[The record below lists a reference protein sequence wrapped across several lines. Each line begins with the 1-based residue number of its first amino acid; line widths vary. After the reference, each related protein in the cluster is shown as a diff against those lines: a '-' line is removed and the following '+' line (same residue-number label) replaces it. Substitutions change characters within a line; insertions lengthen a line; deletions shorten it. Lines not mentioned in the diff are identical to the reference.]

1 MNQLGEPT
9 NPFIST
15 DIHFLYVQP
24 KVQLTKMFP
33 RFVRKASSLSSTT
46 FSRRFLSIPTTF
58 DLQHSRIP
66 LTKIVATIGPTSE
79 QEKPLKECVTAG
91 MNLMRLNFSHATSE
105 EVELRCANLK
115 LADVNHNVSV
125 LLDTKGPELRAGKL
139 ANDTSGHDTV
149 DMVQGATVT
158 LHSSPDSLPNGSTAS
173 DLLID
178 FPVLAQVLEP
188 GRQVLL
194 DDGAVVLQVLEITG
208 PNTIKTIVQ
217 HPGSLRSRA
226 GVNLPKA
233 DTAKHLPA
241 LSEKDKADI
250 RYGMEAADIDFVA
263 ASFVQTAQHVHDIR
277 SHCEVVAKELGGAW
291 ATQPLPL
298 IISKIE
304 TATALDNFD
313 EILKASDGIMVAR
326 GDLGVEIPLVQVT
339 VAQKEMVRACNAA
352 GKPVIVATQMLE
364 TMSKK
369 YAPTRAEVADVTNA
383 VLDGADCVM
392 LSGETA
398 KGIAPANVITTMQTI
413 CTAAEYA
420 AKKAVGSSLPLP
432 PMVKAI
438 VAANPVVA
446 ILMDDPTLAPF
457 VAAGRPSAP
466 VFVKCKDKKQARRL
480 QIHRGVVPL
489 VVNDL
494 VAEAKELLGAGE
506 SVAYLDNN
514 GRMQIMTL

>member
-1 MNQLGEPT
+1 
-9 NPFIST
+9 
-15 DIHFLYVQP
+15 
-24 KVQLTKMFP
+24 MFP
-33 RFVRKASSLSSTT
+33 RVFRQASSVTT
-46 FSRRFLSIPTTF
+46 RFSRRFLAIPTTF
-58 DLQHSRIP
+58 DLQHSKFP
-66 LTKIVATIGPTSE
+66 QTKIVATIGPTSE
-79 QEKPLKECVTAG
+79 QEIPLKECVAAG
-91 MNLMRLNFSHATSE
+91 MNLMRLNFSHATPE
-105 EVELRCANLK
+105 EVELRCTNLK
-115 LADVNHNVSV
+115 LADTNHHVSV

-149 DMVQGATVT
+149 EMVQGATVT
-158 LHSSPDSLPNGSTAS
+158 LHSSPDSLPTDGSTNT

-208 PNTIKTIVQ
+208 PTTIQTIVQ
-217 HPGSLRSRA
+217 HAGSLRSRA

-250 RYGMEAADIDFVA
+250 RYGMEVADIDFVA

-277 SHCEVVAKELGGAW
+277 GHCEAVANELGGVW
-291 ATQPLPL
+291 ANQPLPK

-313 EILKASDGIMVAR
+313 EILQASDGIMVAR

-369 YAPTRAEVADVTNA
+369 HAPTRAEVADVTNA

-398 KGIAPANVITTMQTI
+398 KGIAPANVISTMQTI

-420 AKKAVGSSLPLP
+420 GKKPQNAAQSLPS
-432 PMVKAI
+432 MVKAI
-438 VAANPVVA
+438 VAADSESA
-446 ILMDDPTLAPF
+446 ILMEDPALAPL
-457 VAAGRPSAP
+457 VAAGRPHLP
-466 VFVKCKDKKQARRL
+466 IFVKCKDKKQARHL

-489 VVNDL
+489 VVDDL
-494 VAEAKELLGAGE
+494 VASASELVGAGE
-506 SVAYLDNN
+506 SVVYLDSE